1 MASYKSYKAIIT
13 QAELMAMPTETAATF
28 MKKRASQS
36 KDDWHVDV
44 VDEDVEAALLAR
56 NDPWLNLALARYA
69 RYVATLKPLFE
80 PGEPSAPL
88 KLAVLSNTV
97 VGGEIFS
104 RFPVSLFA
112 SGEQAAAWLVEATG
126 EELSALFENHNIDD
140 SFLRDLLEGKKPW
153 DVISDARLAMIVA
166 NLHRNDRM
174 RKPYDDSYMDG
185 YAEYSYGA
193 VFNEAWRLA
202 ERVPVN
208 KDWARALSWLYDC
221 LETDAFFI
229 KSPLDI
235 AARWHVDLS
244 NADAAEEEDQLKR
257 GRLSHIQGV
266 RKGLARLALR
276 KDSKLLAIFLGSDDP
291 ALRSAAYSDGAVKA
305 EQLSAAYERDGKL
318 VFNEAMHNHRI
329 WQTAT
334 RRDALKAVSWAVVN
348 DDKYSDLT
356 AANIFNSIR
365 DVYAKKHPE
374 WFKDEDDFK
383 QKIEPSDEP
392 ATKAD
397 LQDSSDILSQPT
409 TTLVLDQLR
418 QSVATVNSRVG
429 WVWWFSL
436 GTLAAN
442 FWTH

>member
-1 MASYKSYKAIIT
+1 
-13 QAELMAMPTETAATF
+13 
-28 MKKRASQS
+28 
-36 KDDWHVDV
+36 
-44 VDEDVEAALLAR
+44 
-56 NDPWLNLALARYA
+56 
-69 RYVATLKPLFE
+69 LKPLFE
-80 PGEPSAPL
+80 AGEPSAPL

-112 SGEQAAAWLVEATG
+112 NAEQAAAWLVEATG

-140 SFLRDLLEGKKPW
+140 SFLRDVLEGKKPW
-153 DVISDARLAMIVA
+153 DVIPDERLAMIVA

-174 RKPYDDSYMDG
+174 QKPYDDSYMDG

-193 VFNEAWRLA
+193 VFNEAWKLA

-208 KDWARALSWLYDC
+208 ENWARALSWLYSR
-221 LETDAFFI
+221 LETDAFSI

-235 AARWHVDLS
+235 AARWHVNLS
-244 NADAAEEEDQLKR
+244 NTDAAAEEDQLKR
-257 GRLSHIQGV
+257 GRLSPSQGV

-276 KDSKLLAIFLGSDDP
+276 KDSKLLTTLLGSDDP
-291 ALRSAAYSDGAVKA
+291 ALRSAAYSDGAITE
-305 EQLSAAYERDGKL
+305 EQLSAAYEKDGKL
-318 VFNEAMHNHRI
+318 VFNEAMHNHKI

-334 RRDALKAVSWAVVN
+334 GRDALKAVSWAVVN
-348 DDKYSDLT
+348 DDKYSDLS
-356 AANIFNSIR
+356 AANIFNGIR
-365 DVYAKKHPE
+365 DDYSKKHPE
-374 WFKDEDDFK
+374 WFKDEDDFE

-397 LQDSSDILSQPT
+397 LQVLSDILSQPT
-409 TTLVLDQLR
+409 TTSVLNQLR

-436 GTLAAN
+436 GALATN